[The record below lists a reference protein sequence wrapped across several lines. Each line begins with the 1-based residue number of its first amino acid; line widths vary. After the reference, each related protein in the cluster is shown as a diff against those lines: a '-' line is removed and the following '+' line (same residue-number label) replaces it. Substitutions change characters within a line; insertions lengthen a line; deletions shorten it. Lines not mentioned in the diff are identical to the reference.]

1 METTK
6 RNGIIVAGTLTLD
19 ITPVF
24 ESKKKAKSVDE
35 VFVPGKVVHME
46 GMDIHPGGAVT
57 NTGLGLKVLG
67 AKVRTV
73 GKVGKDVLGD
83 IIVKFSDQYGAAGD
97 LIVDPEISTSYSI
110 ALTPP
115 GIDRMFL
122 HDPCAGNTFRKEDVA
137 PALYETNQIFHYG
150 YPPVSRLLY
159 LNGGAGCI
167 AMLEEAKAAGIATSV
182 DMCAVD
188 PECESGKEDW
198 KDIIRRMCPN
208 VDFFEPSIE
217 ELLFYLDRDKYEKMY
232 AEAENGDM
240 IGLLDIERDVRP
252 LAETLIGWGAGVVL
266 VKCGYKGLYLAA
278 GDADRLAKIGGGL
291 VLEPEDWAGARSF
304 EKSYVPDQVLSGTGA
319 GDTTIAAFLYA
330 VTLGYGRERCL
341 QLATGTGAS
350 CVAAYD
356 ALSGLKSFDELIRK
370 IDSGWEKQN
379 V

>member
-83 IIVKFSDQYGAAGD
+83 IIVKFYDQYGAAGD
-97 LIVDPEISTSYSI
+97 LIVDPEISTSISI

-137 PALYETNQIFHYG
+137 PALYETNK
-150 YPPVSRLLY
+150 RR
-159 LNGGAGCI
+159 
-167 AMLEEAKAAGIATSV
+167 
-182 DMCAVD
+182 
-188 PECESGKEDW
+188 SGLH
-198 KDIIRRMCPN
+198 CH
-208 VDFFEPSIE
+208 
-217 ELLFYLDRDKYEKMY
+217 
-232 AEAENGDM
+232 A
-240 IGLLDIERDVRP
+240 
-252 LAETLIGWGAGVVL
+252 
-266 VKCGYKGLYLAA
+266 
-278 GDADRLAKIGGGL
+278 GGGKGGRNRNL
-291 VLEPEDWAGARSF
+291 RGYVCGRSG
-304 EKSYVPDQVLSGTGA
+304 V
-319 GDTTIAAFLYA
+319 
-330 VTLGYGRERCL
+330 
-341 QLATGTGAS
+341 
-350 CVAAYD
+350 
-356 ALSGLKSFDELIRK
+356 
-370 IDSGWEKQN
+370 
-379 V
+379 